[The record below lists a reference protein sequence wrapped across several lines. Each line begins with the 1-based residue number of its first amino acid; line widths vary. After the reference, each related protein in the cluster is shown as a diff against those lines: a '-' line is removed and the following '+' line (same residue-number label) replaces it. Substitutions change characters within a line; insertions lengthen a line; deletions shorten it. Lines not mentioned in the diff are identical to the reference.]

1 MTWKKTIFLYVL
13 HEWCY
18 WDWEDCVHAVV
29 DKCIDGN
36 KQIGPSASPASNKL
50 CAHNKPHSWSN
61 TTYVLQ
67 TSCMSSS
74 KSLLIFTVE
83 TWEFWATRPTL
94 RHWRWWC
101 PPWSW
106 TQPKFRSMERAQE
119 KLIVVGIEL
128 DSTQDLALLC
138 LLGEPGSRA
147 MYDHI

>member
-1 MTWKKTIFLYVL
+1 MTWKKPSSFMFYMNGVIEIERIVYTLSL
-13 HEWCY
+13 TSALMATNRLAP
-18 WDWEDCVHAVV
+18 VHP
-29 DKCIDGN
+29 
-36 KQIGPSASPASNKL
+36 QLPTSY
-50 CAHNKPHSWSN
+50 AHNKPHSWSN

-106 TQPKFRSMERAQE
+106 TQLKFRSMERAQE
-119 KLIVVGIEL
+119 KLIVVGVEL
-128 DSTQDLALLC
+128 DSTQDLALLR